1 MNGPRRGE
9 ARPRALAQNMSAPPR
24 STFSFQP
31 YGTAPE
37 GGGRPDARPAGMAWR
52 LRVSPDIL
60 LKAHVPPAADALAA
74 LRKQALA
81 RARSA
86 DRAGAADRISELRR
100 LRVRGLLLLAG
111 RLAGE
116 DPGDPEAPMEA
127 LLDRLAD
134 LAPRLPRPDLPAMGT
149 VEPARRGGPVV
160 RRSTRNPV
168 AGLWLLTHVNG
179 RTFDRDGPAA
189 LAADLAEGGG
199 LDLYTC

>member
-9 ARPRALAQNMSAPPR
+9 SRPQALARNMSAPPR
-24 STFSFQP
+24 STFTFQP
-31 YGTAPE
+31 YGTAS
-37 GGGRPDARPAGMAWR
+37 GNVGKPDGHPTGMAWR

-60 LKAHVPPAADALAA
+60 LKAHVQPAADALGA
-74 LRKQALA
+74 LRKQALE
-81 RARSA
+81 RAR
-86 DRAGAADRISELRR
+86 AADRTGVADRLSELRR

-116 DPGDPEAPMEA
+116 DPGDPEAPMET
-127 LLDRLAD
+127 LLDRLSD

-149 VEPARRGGPVV
+149 VEPARRGGPIV

-189 LAADLAEGGG
+189 LAADLAEGGS
-199 LDLYTC
+199 LDLFTC